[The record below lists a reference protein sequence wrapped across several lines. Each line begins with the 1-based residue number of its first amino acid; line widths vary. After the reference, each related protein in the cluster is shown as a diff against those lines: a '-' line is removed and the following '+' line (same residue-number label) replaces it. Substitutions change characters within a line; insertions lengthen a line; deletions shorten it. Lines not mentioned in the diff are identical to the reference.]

1 MDFMADMQMAML
13 RALGVS
19 SFNLI
24 VTDYSFWS
32 TLAMLEF
39 VDSATSEVGISRMM
53 DVLLDVLL
61 NDHACTSSCI
71 ILIFH

>member
-32 TLAMLEF
+32 TLAMLEYI
-39 VDSATSEVGISRMM
+39 DNRTGEVSFKKPTC
-53 DVLLDVLL
+53 VEQ
-61 NDHACTSSCI
+61 
-71 ILIFH
+71 